1 MQVALLLVLALGIA
15 APQATISG
23 QVRDKDG
30 GVIPG
35 ATVTLTSPS
44 QAKPIVLMTNALGQF
59 QFPGAATGEHELS
72 VVRSGFRTFRSKVQ
86 VGSDSVVVN
95 VRLELGTLSESVTV
109 RHSTGARS
117 MPEIPAN
124 PRSADEFLDAARAYY
139 ARGRFSEAV
148 AMIERAMELL
158 RPGMQAAAQSGR
170 STVAP
175 VAAAGGPER
184 VGGDIREPVK
194 VRDVR
199 PIYPPSAAAAGA
211 TGIVIM
217 EAVLDRSGMVRDVK
231 VLKSA
236 PMLDE
241 AATTA
246 VRQWLYRP
254 ARLNGVP
261 VDVGMF
267 VTITFGG

>member
-1 MQVALLLVLALGIA
+1 M
-15 APQATISG
+15 
-23 QVRDKDG
+23 
-30 GVIPG
+30 
-35 ATVTLTSPS
+35 
-44 QAKPIVLMTNALGQF
+44 
-59 QFPGAATGEHELS
+59 
-72 VVRSGFRTFRSKVQ
+72 
-86 VGSDSVVVN
+86 VVN

-109 RHSTGARS
+109 RGPAGARS
-117 MPEIPAN
+117 MPGIPAN
-124 PRSADEFLDAARAYY
+124 PRTADEFLDAARAYY
-139 ARGRFSEAV
+139 VRGRFSESV

-158 RPGMQAAAQSGR
+158 RPGQAAAQSGR
-170 STVAP
+170 STVPP

-184 VGGDIREPVK
+184 VGGDIREPRK

-199 PIYPPSAAAAGA
+199 PIYPPSAEAAGA

-231 VLKSA
+231 VLKGA

-246 VRQWLYRP
+246 VRQWLYTP

>member
-1 MQVALLLVLALGIA
+1 
-15 APQATISG
+15 
-23 QVRDKDG
+23 
-30 GVIPG
+30 
-35 ATVTLTSPS
+35 
-44 QAKPIVLMTNALGQF
+44 
-59 QFPGAATGEHELS
+59 
-72 VVRSGFRTFRSKVQ
+72 VQ
-86 VGSDSVVVN
+86 VSSDAVVVN

-109 RHSTGARS
+109 RGPAGARS
-117 MPEIPAN
+117 MPQIPAN
-124 PRSADEFLDAARAYY
+124 PRTADEFLEAARAYY
-139 ARGRFSEAV
+139 TRGRFSESA

-158 RPGMQAAAQSGR
+158 RPGMQATPQSGR

-175 VAAAGGPER
+175 VAVAGGTER
-184 VGGDIREPVK
+184 VGGNVREPVK

-199 PIYPPSAAAAGA
+199 PIYPPTAAAAGA
-211 TGIVIM
+211 TGSVIM
-217 EAVLDRSGMVRDVK
+217 EAVLDRSGMVRDVR

-254 ARLNGVP
+254 AQLNGVP